1 MMASESEQNESN
13 KALYVRTEEI
23 KLEGSSTASKLETL
37 MAKINLKKREAKI
50 VPTNYIVQ

>member
-50 VPTNYIVQ
+50 VPTNSIVQ